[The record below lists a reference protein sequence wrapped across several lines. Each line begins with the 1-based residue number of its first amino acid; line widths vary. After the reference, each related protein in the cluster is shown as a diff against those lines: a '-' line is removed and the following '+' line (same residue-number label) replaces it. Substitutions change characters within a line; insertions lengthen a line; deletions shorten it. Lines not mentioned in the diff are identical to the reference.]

1 MSLERINLNVPPEI
15 RKGLREV
22 ARRLEKTE
30 SEVARDLLVEG
41 LRRKEKEA
49 FYERVSQQMTPAL
62 RARLLEIAAAFDA
75 VDG

>member
-1 MSLERINLNVPPEI
+1 MALQRINLNVPAEI
-15 RKGLREV
+15 RDGLRAV
-22 ARRLEKTE
+22 AKRLNKTE

-62 RARLLEIAAAFDA
+62 RNRLLEISEALEGFD
-75 VDG
+75 G